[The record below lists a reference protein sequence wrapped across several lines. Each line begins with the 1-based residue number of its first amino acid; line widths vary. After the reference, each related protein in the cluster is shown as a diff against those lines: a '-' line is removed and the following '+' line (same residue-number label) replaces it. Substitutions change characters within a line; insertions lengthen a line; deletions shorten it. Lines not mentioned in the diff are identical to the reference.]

1 MAFNGR
7 GKNMAIQTETLKAI
21 LRDYHGF
28 ALSDE
33 EFERIRPE
41 LDSYLREVE
50 KLQEL
55 DLSQVLSSRLLRA
68 QEGGPA

>member
-1 MAFNGR
+1 
-7 GKNMAIQTETLKAI
+7 MAIQTETLKAI

-28 ALSDE
+28 ALSDA

-41 LDSYLREVE
+41 LDSYMQEVE